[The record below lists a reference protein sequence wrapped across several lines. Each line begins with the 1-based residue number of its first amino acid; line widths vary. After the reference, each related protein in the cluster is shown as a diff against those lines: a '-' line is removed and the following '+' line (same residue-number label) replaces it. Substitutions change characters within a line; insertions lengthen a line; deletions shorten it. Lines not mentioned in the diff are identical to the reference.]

1 MKVIDGLV
9 IWQHSL
15 LIIHTYE
22 TALRRGPALAPVGTF
37 SPRRDL
43 YPPLTAHPED
53 HLLVRP
59 LEPPPGWRK
68 SGTTQMPS
76 SDNRTYVY
84 IHSLPTLNVIPFL
97 RTLIGCFPGHWM
109 Q

>member
-9 IWQHSL
+9 ICQRSL

-43 YPPLTAHPED
+43 YPPPTAHPED

-76 SDNRTYVY
+76 SDNRTYTVFAD
-84 IHSLPTLNVIPFL
+84 LEVITFL

-109 Q
+109 